1 MVKATLIRGTEIL
14 RQSVEYPQINITPIE
29 SLDPD
34 LEWLIDFKEDR
45 PTFDNTIEKL
55 VQTKDITQTP
65 HPAYSDFNQ
74 YRIWFDIVDLTILE
88 LEEAKEQEAKDKQS
102 IHIETGLELFT
113 KTYRK
118 IWRKKNKPNGANLP
132 RNQARKL
139 MRWFQPV
146 YIFLNYGNWA
156 EAEDEILKQNLIDNI
171 INENSN
177 AMTNIYE
184 FLRDNITDYINNDY
198 DL

>member
-1 MVKATLIRGTEIL
+1 MIKATLIQGTEIL
-14 RQSVEYPQINITPIE
+14 KQSVEYPKKDITLIE
-29 SLDPD
+29 SLEPG

-45 PTFDNTIEKL
+45 PTFDSAIEKL

-65 HPAYSDFNQ
+65 HPEYTDFNQ
-74 YRIWFDIVDLTILE
+74 YRIWFDIVDLTLLE
-88 LEEAKEQEAKDKQS
+88 LEEAKEEEAKDKQS
-102 IHIETGLELFT
+102 IHIEAGLELFT

-118 IWRKKNKPNGANLP
+118 IWRKKNKPNGANLS

-171 INENSN
+171 ANENSN
-177 AMTNIYE
+177 IMTNIYE
-184 FLRDNITDYINNDY
+184 FLRDRITNYINDDY